1 MTSMQLPR
9 IDVHQKS
16 LPTLLDMMSSG
27 ALQIPRFQRDFVWSL
42 PKTRALLDSIYKEFP
57 IGTFFLWKA
66 PMDAPH
72 LSRPLDELGLPA
84 PAAGTAINY
93 ILDGQ
98 QRLTS
103 LYVTMNALEFAG
115 RDYGRI
121 CLDLEAGSR
130 FLEGDGES
138 FEEPLFVY
146 RAPDAKRLVSLTQ
159 VIGVDHLA
167 VFGGLSDEL
176 KPAFDRL
183 SKLLATYPF
192 SVVSIQEQSLGDAV
206 EIFQRIN
213 QGGKRLGR
221 YDLVCANV
229 WTVEFDF
236 RKKVEEVN
244 DSFADKGFGSIDN
257 TIYTQT
263 FALALHG
270 KCTTTAELSV
280 TTDEVQVA
288 WKRVIKCVSRAV
300 DFAATN
306 LGVRRAEYLPYRG
319 IVTVLAAYF
328 YGSDRAN
335 PTEEERRTLWEWF
348 WRVTLSE
355 RYGSTSPSRMA
366 EDLRLLL
373 KAREGEPVVFS
384 YPSKV
389 TPEVVL
395 RTKMTNTA
403 SAIRNA
409 VICML
414 ALRHP
419 LNLKNGSPIDLGET
433 FFSDLNRTERHHI
446 FPVSYLNSR
455 PGTKS
460 KVNLVPNFC
469 FIPADLNKEIGAR
482 QPSDYLR
489 EYQEQ
494 NTQFEAVAQSHV
506 LPVADSSPIWTDDF
520 DQFLAVRA
528 ELISD
533 ALTLLP
539 EAGPSPMI
547 EDSGGVGGA
556 LQFTDQ
562 EARVDSVERVL
573 RTLIHARLT
582 AAAGDGYWKA
592 TIPGDIQGNVKERIK
607 ERLSRHPYEARPESA
622 LDRLGFCDVSDYE
635 KILMVNWGHFG
646 HLFGRKDELQRHM
659 TAYRHLRNA
668 VQHNREP
675 SPVEGPAGEAALVWF
690 EGILTQ
696 ADEDQ
701 EPSAEDLEG

>member
-16 LPTLLDMMSSG
+16 LPTLLNMMSSG

-176 KPAFDRL
+176 KPAFHRL

-270 KCTTTAELSV
+270 KCTTTAELSI

-288 WKRVIKCVSRAV
+288 
-300 DFAATN
+300 
-306 LGVRRAEYLPYRG
+306 
-319 IVTVLAAYF
+319 
-328 YGSDRAN
+328 
-335 PTEEERRTLWEWF
+335 
-348 WRVTLSE
+348 
-355 RYGSTSPSRMA
+355 
-366 EDLRLLL
+366 
-373 KAREGEPVVFS
+373 
-384 YPSKV
+384 
-389 TPEVVL
+389 
-395 RTKMTNTA
+395 
-403 SAIRNA
+403 
-409 VICML
+409 
-414 ALRHP
+414 
-419 LNLKNGSPIDLGET
+419 
-433 FFSDLNRTERHHI
+433 
-446 FPVSYLNSR
+446 
-455 PGTKS
+455 
-460 KVNLVPNFC
+460 
-469 FIPADLNKEIGAR
+469 
-482 QPSDYLR
+482 
-489 EYQEQ
+489 
-494 NTQFEAVAQSHV
+494 
-506 LPVADSSPIWTDDF
+506 
-520 DQFLAVRA
+520 
-528 ELISD
+528 
-533 ALTLLP
+533 
-539 EAGPSPMI
+539 
-547 EDSGGVGGA
+547 
-556 LQFTDQ
+556 
-562 EARVDSVERVL
+562 
-573 RTLIHARLT
+573 
-582 AAAGDGYWKA
+582 
-592 TIPGDIQGNVKERIK
+592 
-607 ERLSRHPYEARPESA
+607 
-622 LDRLGFCDVSDYE
+622 
-635 KILMVNWGHFG
+635 
-646 HLFGRKDELQRHM
+646 
-659 TAYRHLRNA
+659 
-668 VQHNREP
+668 
-675 SPVEGPAGEAALVWF
+675 
-690 EGILTQ
+690 
-696 ADEDQ
+696 
-701 EPSAEDLEG
+701 

>member
-1 MTSMQLPR
+1 MPGISTPLR
-9 IDVHQKS
+9 
-16 LPTLLDMMSSG
+16 LGG
-27 ALQIPRFQRDFVWSL
+27 ALGGVPADAVSDDEPVAFGVEIVGHNR
-42 PKTRALLDSIYKEFP
+42 SI
-57 IGTFFLWKA
+57 
-66 PMDAPH
+66 H
-72 LSRPLDELGLPA
+72 L
-84 PAAGTAINY
+84 NH
-93 ILDGQ
+93 
-98 QRLTS
+98 
-103 LYVTMNALEFAG
+103 
-115 RDYGRI
+115 
-121 CLDLEAGSR
+121 LEAGSR
-130 FLEGDGES
+130 FLKGDGES

-176 KPAFDRL
+176 KPAFHRL

-244 DSFADKGFGSIDN
+244 DSLADKGFGSIDN

-395 RTKMTNTA
+395 RTKMTSTAWIGDSECSHLHVGAAA
-403 SAIRNA
+403 SAQSEERKPNRRNF
-409 VICML
+409 L
-414 ALRHP
+414 LRP
-419 LNLKNGSPIDLGET
+419 DRGGM
-433 FFSDLNRTERHHI
+433 
-446 FPVSYLNSR
+446 
-455 PGTKS
+455 
-460 KVNLVPNFC
+460 
-469 FIPADLNKEIGAR
+469 
-482 QPSDYLR
+482 
-489 EYQEQ
+489 
-494 NTQFEAVAQSHV
+494 QSH
-506 LPVADSSPIWTDDF
+506 LCSACQAPSWRCG
-520 DQFLAVRA
+520 VRA
-528 ELISD
+528 I
-533 ALTLLP
+533 
-539 EAGPSPMI
+539 
-547 EDSGGVGGA
+547 
-556 LQFTDQ
+556 
-562 EARVDSVERVL
+562 
-573 RTLIHARLT
+573 
-582 AAAGDGYWKA
+582 
-592 TIPGDIQGNVKERIK
+592 
-607 ERLSRHPYEARPESA
+607 
-622 LDRLGFCDVSDYE
+622 
-635 KILMVNWGHFG
+635 
-646 HLFGRKDELQRHM
+646 
-659 TAYRHLRNA
+659 
-668 VQHNREP
+668 
-675 SPVEGPAGEAALVWF
+675 
-690 EGILTQ
+690 
-696 ADEDQ
+696 
-701 EPSAEDLEG
+701 